1 MRTFI
6 KHSGG
11 GLIDAASV
19 LEISHYVTANLGAEV
34 LVRTPISPADGTA
47 YTVARL
53 TNPDASGGGNGGDAV
68 RASENLLRAICQA
81 DAVAKKNGNGALI
94 QFDTEAKQWAVT
106 DLGKHAATPAFT

>member
-6 KHSGG
+6 KHSDG

-19 LEISHYVTANLGAEV
+19 LEITPYATTNLGAEV

-53 TNPDASGGGNGGDAV
+53 SNPDASFGDAV

-81 DAVAKKNGNGALI
+81 DAVAKKNGNGAVI
-94 QFDTEAKQWAVT
+94 QFDTEVKQWIVT
-106 DLGKHAATPAFT
+106 DLGKHAATPAFA